1 MSKIEY
7 RGYWIE
13 YNPKP
18 IPASCGVDWDWH
30 HDDFDGAPDG
40 NDNRCGCSASLNAAK
55 ADIDEQ
61 IEEDES
67 LYEAALDD
75 EAHHQREMRD
85 HHDL

>member
-1 MSKIEY
+1 MTGKIEY

-40 NDNRCGCSASLNAAK
+40 NDNRCGCSASLDAAK
-55 ADIDEQ
+55 TDIDEQ

-67 LYEAALDD
+67 PL
-75 EAHHQREMRD
+75 MRSSGRGI
-85 HHDL
+85 